1 MSLPRGLDLKSALNA
16 TGTER
21 AASQGLGSMARVG
34 RVGQALWDEAASFCG
49 RESQVRQRARPQSFL
64 VMGPGLPSI
73 PGLGEPQG
81 SSAFQMKTLP
91 LAKQTVCRAK

>member
-34 RVGQALWDEAASFCG
+34 RVGQALWYKKTINNLRLFILVAK
-49 RESQVRQRARPQSFL
+49 RAPQNKFYRHSERYKPTKD
-64 VMGPGLPSI
+64 VMAYAPI
-73 PGLGEPQG
+73 
-81 SSAFQMKTLP
+81 
-91 LAKQTVCRAK
+91 